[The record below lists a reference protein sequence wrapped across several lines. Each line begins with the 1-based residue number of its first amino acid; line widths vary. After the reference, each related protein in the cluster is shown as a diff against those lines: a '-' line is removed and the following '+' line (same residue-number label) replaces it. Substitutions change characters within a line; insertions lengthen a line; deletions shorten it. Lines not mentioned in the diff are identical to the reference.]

1 MIEKGVD
8 LPSRP
13 GIYRML
19 DEIKDPC
26 SVANSVPMGLAEMG
40 LIDNIDIAV
49 DGSVAIHLRLTS
61 PFCEMITFFQNEVT
75 DKVSALAGV
84 STVRVTHD
92 AGLDWDPDMMAESA
106 KTRRRERMEQLK
118 SLPVKW
124 VSTG

>member
-8 LPSRP
+8 FPCKSS
-13 GIYRML
+13 IYRIL

-26 SVANSVPMGLAEMG
+26 SVANSVPMGLVEMG
-40 LIDNIDIAV
+40 LVDDIDIAA

-61 PFCEMITFFQNEVT
+61 PFCEMIAFFQNEVT
-75 DKVSALAGV
+75 DKVAALAAV
-84 STVRVTHD
+84 SQVKVTHD

-106 KTRRRERMEQLK
+106 KIRRRERMEQLK
-118 SLPVKW
+118 SLPVTW